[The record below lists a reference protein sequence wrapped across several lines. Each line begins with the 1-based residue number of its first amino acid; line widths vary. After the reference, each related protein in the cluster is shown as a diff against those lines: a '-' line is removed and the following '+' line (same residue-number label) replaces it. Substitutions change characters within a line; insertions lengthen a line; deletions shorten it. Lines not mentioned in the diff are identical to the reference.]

1 MMRRLI
7 GSATLLLAAA
17 LAFSGCTQ
25 NQDANTRANN
35 QLLKQQREKRERQH
49 KENVQISKEFSK
61 AQTEAA
67 KTRRIEAQREQMEL
81 ISGKQD
87 KDSSKKK
94 EKEKP
99 ARPSKDSE
107 QFSQP
112 DSDQATKKFVE

>member
-1 MMRRLI
+1 MLRAAIYSALI
-7 GSATLLLAAA
+7 LIA
-17 LAFSGCTQ
+17 LNFSGCTQ

-49 KENVQISKEFSK
+49 KDNVQLSKELSK
-61 AQTEAA
+61 AQVEAA

-87 KDSSKKK
+87 KDSKKK

-99 ARPSKDSE
+99 AKPSNDSD

>member
-1 MMRRLI
+1 MKRAI
-7 GSATLLLAAA
+7 VNAA
-17 LAFSGCTQ
+17 LVVVVLNFSGCTQ
-25 NQDANTRANN
+25 SQDSNTRANN
-35 QLLKQQREKRERQH
+35 QLLKQQREKSERKH
-49 KENVQISKEFSK
+49 KENVQLSKELSK
-61 AQTEAA
+61 AQIEAA

-99 ARPSKDSE
+99 AKPSKDSD

-112 DSDQATKKFVE
+112 DSDQKFVE